1 MRSKILLVALV
12 LFFGLVFV
20 SSGLADLYIIND
32 LEGKNICITNINTL
46 ILKYK
51 ELGYEMILVA
61 YSNLKL
67 EKGKEGKTEQDPGA
81 DIQIV
86 DWTYYISDT
95 GNYYYIEGI
104 LKNVGNSK
112 LNYVEAKAIA
122 FDKNKKLVT
131 LKRSYANPHTLEPGE
146 KATFKIMIKYDE
158 RIKNFELSVNW
169 KEE

>member
-1 MRSKILLVALV
+1 MRNKILLVVLV
-12 LFFGLVFV
+12 LFFSLIFV

-32 LEGKNICITNINTL
+32 LEGKNVCITNINTL
-46 ILKYK
+46 ILKYR

-67 EKGKEGKTEQDPGA
+67 EERKKGKTEQDPGA

-86 DWTYYISDT
+86 DWTHYISDT
-95 GNYYYIEGI
+95 GNYYYVKGI

-112 LNYVEAKAIA
+112 LDYVEAKAIA
-122 FDKNKKLVT
+122 FDKNKNLVT
-131 LKRSYANPHTLEPGE
+131 LERSYANPHTLEPGE
-146 KATFKIMIKYDE
+146 KATFEIMIKYDE
-158 RIKNFELSVNW
+158 RIENFELSVNW